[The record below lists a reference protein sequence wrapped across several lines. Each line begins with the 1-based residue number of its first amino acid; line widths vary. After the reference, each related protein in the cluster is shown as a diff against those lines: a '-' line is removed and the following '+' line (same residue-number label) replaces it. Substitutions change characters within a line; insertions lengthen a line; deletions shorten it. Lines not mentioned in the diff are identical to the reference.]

1 VTAPDGQ
8 RWAIV
13 GGGILGMTLALRL
26 AQRGLS
32 VSLIERSEQLGGLAS
47 AWRLGDVTWDRHY
60 HVTLLSDRYTR
71 SLLDELGLEHDMRW
85 VPARTGFYTDGRL
98 HSMSSALEYLLFP
111 PLGPIS
117 KVRLA
122 ATILHASRLTDW
134 RQLEKIPVEDWLRAW
149 SGNRTFEKIWLPLLR
164 AKLGEAYTRTSA
176 AFIWA
181 TIQRMYAAR
190 RAGLKQELFGYL
202 PGGYAR
208 TLDAVR
214 RRLEEAG
221 VHLFLGMT
229 VAAVRKEQ
237 TGEICVELASGTRI
251 RFDRV
256 VMTVP
261 APIAARLCPGI
272 SDHEQTLLEQVEY
285 QGIVCASLL
294 LKKPLADYYITNVTD
309 ARFPFTAVIEMSAL
323 VDREQFGGNALVY
336 LPRYLA
342 SDDPG
347 FNLPD
352 HEWGERAVEALSAMY
367 PAFDPQDVLVFQVSR
382 ERHVCALPT
391 LGASERVPQVRCS
404 LPGIFFV
411 NSSQIVNATLNV
423 NETVRLAEESVDPLL
438 SAAADQGTDSGP
450 WQSPR

>member
-1 VTAPDGQ
+1 MTTPDGQ
-8 RWAIV
+8 RWAII

-32 VSLIERSEQLGGLAS
+32 VSLIERADQLGGLAS

-60 HVTLLSDRYTR
+60 HVTLLSDRHTR

-85 VPARTGFYTDGRL
+85 VPARTGFYTGGRL
-98 HSMSSALEYLLFP
+98 HSMSSALEFLLFP

-117 KVRLA
+117 KARLA

-164 AKLGEAYTRTSA
+164 AKLGNAYSKTSA

-208 TLDAVR
+208 TLDAFR

-347 FNLPD
+347 FNIPD

-367 PAFDPQDVLVFQVSR
+367 SGFDPQDVLAFQVSR
-382 ERHVCALPT
+382 ERHVYALPT
-391 LGASERVPQVRCS
+391 LGASERVPQLRCS
-404 LPGIFFV
+404 LPGMFFV

-438 SAAADQGTDSGP
+438 SAAADQGADSGP

>member
-1 VTAPDGQ
+1 MTAIDGE

-32 VSLIERSEQLGGLAS
+32 VSLIERAEQLGGLAS
-47 AWRLGDVTWDRHY
+47 AWRLGDMVWDRHY
-60 HVTLLSDRYTR
+60 HVTLLSDRHTR
-71 SLLDELGLEHDMRW
+71 AILDELGLEQDMRW

-98 HSMSSALEYLLFP
+98 HSMSSALEFLLFP
-111 PLGPIS
+111 PLGPVS
-117 KVRLA
+117 KARLA

-134 RQLEKIPVEDWLRAW
+134 KPLEKITVEDWLRTW
-149 SGNRTFEKIWLPLLR
+149 SGSRTFEKIWLPLLR
-164 AKLGEAYTRTSA
+164 AKLGDAYTKTSA

-208 TLDAVR
+208 MLDAFR
-214 RRLEEAG
+214 QRLEKAG

-229 VAAVRKEQ
+229 VAAIRREQ
-237 TGEICVELASGTRI
+237 KGDVSVELASGTRI
-251 RFDRV
+251 HFDRV
-256 VMTVP
+256 VLTVP

-272 SDHEQTLLEQVEY
+272 SDAEQKLLEQVEY

-294 LKKPLADYYITNVTD
+294 LKKPLADCYITNVTD
-309 ARFPFTAVIEMSAL
+309 ARFLFTAVIEMSAL

-347 FNLPD
+347 FTLPD
-352 HEWGERAVEALSAMY
+352 HEWGERAIEALSAMY
-367 PAFDPQDVLVFQVSR
+367 PGFHSEDVLAFQVSR
-382 ERHVCALPT
+382 ERHVYALPT
-391 LGASERVPQVRCS
+391 IGYSERVPPMLTS
-404 LPGIFFV
+404 LPGVFLV
-411 NSSQIVNATLNV
+411 NSAQILNGTLNV

-438 SAAADQGTDSGP
+438 SDAADHGAGTGP
-450 WQSPR
+450 WQAPV

>member
-1 VTAPDGQ
+1 MTAPDGQ

-32 VSLIERSEQLGGLAS
+32 VSLIERAEQLGGLAS

-60 HVTLLSDRYTR
+60 HVTLLSDRHTR
-71 SLLDELGLEHDMRW
+71 ALLEELGLEQDMRW
-85 VPARTGFYTDGRL
+85 VPARTGFFTDGRL
-98 HSMSSALEYLLFP
+98 HSMSSALEFLLFP

-117 KVRLA
+117 KARLA
-122 ATILHASRLTDW
+122 ATILHASRLTGW
-134 RQLEKIPVEDWLRAW
+134 KKLEQVPVEDWLRAW

-190 RAGLKQELFGYL
+190 RTGLKQELFGYL
-202 PGGYAR
+202 PGGYDR
-208 TLDAVR
+208 TLDAFR
-214 RRLEEAG
+214 RRLEQAG

-237 TGEICVELASGTRI
+237 TGEVCVELASGTRI

-256 VMTVP
+256 VLTVP

-272 SDHEQTLLEQVEY
+272 SDREQTLLEQVEY

-294 LKKPLADYYITNVTD
+294 LKKPLADYYITNITD
-309 ARFPFTAVIEMSAL
+309 SWVPFTAVIEMSAL

-342 SDDPG
+342 SDDPA
-347 FNLPD
+347 FNIPD

-367 PAFDPQDVLVFQVSR
+367 PRFDPQDVLAFQVSR
-382 ERHVCALPT
+382 ERHVYALPT
-391 LGASERVPQVRCS
+391 LGYSDRMPPMRTS
-404 LPGIFFV
+404 LPGVFLV
-411 NSSQIVNATLNV
+411 NSAQIVNATLNV
-423 NETVRLAEESVDPLL
+423 NETVRLAQESVEPLL
-438 SAAADQGTDSGP
+438 SAAADQGANSAP
-450 WQSPR
+450 WQAQR